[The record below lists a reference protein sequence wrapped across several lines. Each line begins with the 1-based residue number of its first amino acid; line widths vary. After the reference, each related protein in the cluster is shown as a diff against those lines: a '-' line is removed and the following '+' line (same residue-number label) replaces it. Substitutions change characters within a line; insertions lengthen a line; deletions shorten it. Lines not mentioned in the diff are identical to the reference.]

1 MMKSKNQEPYRMKI
15 FFLAAAFLLLP
26 VATAAQL
33 SSEKGREAVSKV
45 ENAVVSVRAIVSVSM
60 SMDGREMNQDEEE
73 NESCGVV
80 INASGLTVASL
91 GNVDP
96 TSIYDHMMSGMNM
109 GEMDFQVK
117 AEIKDLKLKFADGK
131 EVSAEVV
138 LRDNTRDLAF
148 IKPKTP
154 LDSPVSFINL
164 EDSADA
170 ELLDPVIVVARMGK
184 MANWITY
191 ARNDQVV
198 GVNTRPRRMYMLT
211 FFESYGSVEDNGALV
226 LGPSGKLLGIQLNRK
241 VQGATAEESD
251 FYLVVLPAREIA
263 TVAKQVPN

>member
-1 MMKSKNQEPYRMKI
+1 MILRTQEPLMKKL
-15 FFLAAAFLLLP
+15 FALALTLLLSP
-26 VATAAQL
+26 AIASAQITP
-33 SSEKGREAVSKV
+33 EKAREAVTKV
-45 ENAVVSVRAIVSVSM
+45 ENAVVSVRAVVSVSM

-96 TSIYDHMMSGMNM
+96 TSIYDHMMSGMGM
-109 GEMDFQVK
+109 EEMDFQVK
-117 AEIKDLKLKFADGK
+117 ADIKDLKLKFADGK

-154 LDSPVSFINL
+154 LDGPVPFINL

-226 LGPSGKLLGIQLNRK
+226 LGPAGKLLGIQLNRK
-241 VQGATAEESD
+241 VQGATAEDSD